1 MTKPTRQLL
10 AFSAAT
16 VLLSAALT
24 ACGGGT
30 TEEHYDGWFT
40 YNGVSYHCTSFEA
53 GDPCQ
58 QRHDCSKCDKV

>member
-1 MTKPTRQLL
+1 MKRIFSYLSMT
-10 AFSAAT
+10 
-16 VLLSAALT
+16 VILT
-24 ACGGGT
+24 NLGACGGGT